1 MPQVLDIKESQIKSG
16 DSPVTE
22 ATEGGNAT
30 KKQRMNKAAAGGNKR
45 VSFGIQQ
52 TATYEKGTEFRTTP
66 SPEGDAAT
74 AAPRPAPS
82 PLVASADADQASA
95 PETSELQN
103 KRLSFS
109 DAGAVRGLL
118 DLVHE
123 DEQDEL
129 EQSGQTMEF
138 TGNVPLMNGIAACS
152 NDDDEEDEVPSF
164 TGDATCSM
172 ELTSVMPSISSAF
185 PPPSAAPI
193 FPDANN
199 GTQHFTEM
207 TGFTL
212 PPADDTTAN
221 LDMKLALSLK
231 DRQSLYA
238 DDTGTHDLTGLL
250 VAATSDS
257 VNSSTYTDVS
267 AHVTHSQPAVEA
279 PTPTGTEG
287 FTSRLRR
294 AGSFTH
300 NDSRFLLYLSPS
312 LPPSLPTS
320 ESQFVF
326 FTTF

>member
-1 MPQVLDIKESQIKSG
+1 MLDIKESQVKSG

-22 ATEGGNAT
+22 VTEGGNAT
-30 KKQRMNKAAAGGNKR
+30 KKQRTSKAAVGGNKR

-66 SPEGDAAT
+66 SPDGDAAT
-74 AAPRPAPS
+74 AIPRPAPS
-82 PLVASADADQASA
+82 PLVASADDAQASA
-95 PETSELQN
+95 TETSEFQN

-109 DAGAVRGLL
+109 DAGAARGLL

-138 TGNVPLMNGIAACS
+138 TGNVPLMQSIGGAS
-152 NDDDEEDEVPSF
+152 NADDDDEEVPSF
-164 TGDATCSM
+164 TGDATCTM
-172 ELTSVMPSISSAF
+172 ELTAVMPSVSSAF
-185 PPPSAAPI
+185 PLPSSAPI
-193 FPDANN
+193 FPEANN
-199 GTQHFTEM
+199 GTQNFTEM
-207 TGFTL
+207 TGFCL

-250 VAATSDS
+250 IAATGDS
-257 VNSSTYTDVS
+257 VNSSVYTDVS
-267 AHVTHSQPAVEA
+267 AHACPSQPPADA
-279 PTPTGTEG
+279 PTPTGTDG

-294 AGSFTH
+294 AGSLSH
-300 NDSRFLLYLSPS
+300 YDSRCTSH
-312 LPPSLPTS
+312 PPSL
-320 ESQFVF
+320 
-326 FTTF
+326 